1 MLKVTTWNVNGIRAR
16 EHEVLQ
22 WFATEQPDVLC
33 LQEVK
38 ASLEHVPEAL
48 CELPDYWCYWHGHK
62 GYSGVALHLSRR
74 TFPVRPH
81 FGHPEFDHETRI
93 VTAQVGDL
101 LIASIYVPN
110 GGKDFSAKLRFLQAL
125 DALCEECREQAS
137 RLLLAG
143 DLNVAR
149 EARDVHPSLRKP
161 EQIGQTPGER
171 AQLERIIGRG
181 LVDLSRRFQPD
192 ENELFTWWAPWRN
205 MRAKNIGWRL
215 DYILASAAIAE
226 RSLACTVAKEFGSSD
241 HAPVTALLDIDVP
254 AQPQSADEDPP
265 GSRSGR
271 RQLSLF
277 GVDGEAY
284 LPCIRGP
291 NRPIESMPQSG
302 APD

>member
-1 MLKVTTWNVNGIRAR
+1 MLKLTTWNVNGIRAR
-16 EHEVLQ
+16 EREVLQ
-22 WFATEQPDVLC
+22 WIASERPDVLC

-38 ASLEHVPEAL
+38 ASPEHVPEAL
-48 CELPDYWCYWHGHK
+48 CEIPDYWCYWHGHK
-62 GYSGVALHLSRR
+62 GYSGVALHLSMR
-74 TFPVRPH
+74 TFPNLPR
-81 FGHPEFDHETRI
+81 FEHPAFDHETRI
-93 VTAQVGDL
+93 VTARVGDL
-101 LIASIYVPN
+101 VMASIYVPN
-110 GGKDFSAKLRFLQAL
+110 GGKDFAAKTRFLDAL
-125 DALCEECREQAS
+125 DALCVDAECQAS

-149 EARDVHPSLRKP
+149 EVRDVHSSLRKP

-192 ENELFTWWAPWRN
+192 EDELFTWWAPWRN

-226 RSLACTVAKEFGSSD
+226 RSVACTVAKEFGSSD
-241 HAPVTALLDIDVP
+241 HAPVTALIDIDIP
-254 AQPQSADEDPP
+254 PQPDWAGDPSP
-265 GSRSGR
+265 GSRAGR

-277 GVDGEAY
+277 GVTCQTD
-284 LPCIRGP
+284 LTRIRGQI
-291 NRPIESMPQSG
+291 RPFGSIVQSG